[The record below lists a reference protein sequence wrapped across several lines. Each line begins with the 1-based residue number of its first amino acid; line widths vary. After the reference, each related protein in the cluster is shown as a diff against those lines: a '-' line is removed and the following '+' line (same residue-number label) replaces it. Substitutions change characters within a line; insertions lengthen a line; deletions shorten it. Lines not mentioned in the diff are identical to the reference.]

1 MSPAKPVRKYA
12 KWLSAC
18 ALAAIASVSAIADAA
33 LTAQSGASVS
43 FVAVGP
49 AGMKIEGKTSDLT
62 TKDDGKQLQVLV
74 DLRNLDTGIGLR
86 DKHMRDKYLGVGSTP
101 TATLTV
107 NRADLQFPAVGAS
120 ATGDA
125 PGKLN
130 LHGVTKDVKLHY
142 STSNT
147 AGVYNV
153 KGNFTIDMTD
163 YQIEV
168 PSYLGVT
175 VKPGVDVTANFSAVD
190 R

>member
-1 MSPAKPVRKYA
+1 MSRALPVRKYT

-33 LTAQSGASVS
+33 LTAQGGASAS
-43 FVAVGP
+43 FVAIGP
-49 AGMKIEGKTSDLT
+49 AGMKIEGKTADLT
-62 TKDDGKQLQVLV
+62 TKDDGTQLQVVV

-86 DKHMRDKYLGVGSTP
+86 DKHMREKYLAVGTSP
-101 TATLTV
+101 TTTLTV
-107 NRADLQFPAVGAS
+107 NRSDLQFPAAGAS
-120 ATGDA
+120 TSGDA
-125 PGKLN
+125 PGKLT
-130 LHGVTKDVKLHY
+130 LHGVTKDVKFHY

-147 AGVYNV
+147 GGVYNV

-175 VKPGVDVTANFSAVD
+175 VKPRVDVSASFSAVD